1 MAKLTVKVN
10 NVVKYAGDSEKAKQA
25 RYAMNT
31 LVCTL
36 NPTPGVAEKASLLA
50 NKLESFAPESA
61 LQLGEAYKTTLEA
74 SGSPDDVISI
84 EIDDKEAG
92 SITRKQLAYKI
103 YLALHPELWM
113 SKLTKVTKESK
124 VNQDSG
130 DFELEI

>member
-36 NPTPGVAEKASLLA
+36 NPTQGVAEKSALLA
-50 NKLESFAPESA
+50 NKLEAYDASKLVE
-61 LQLGEAYKTTLEA
+61 LGEVYKATLEA
-74 SGSPDDVISI
+74 SGSPEDVISI
-84 EIDDKEAG
+84 EVDDKEAG
-92 SITRKQLAYKI
+92 KITRKQLAYKI

-113 SKLTKVTKESK
+113 SQLTKVTKEAK
-124 VNQDSG
+124 VSTDEG